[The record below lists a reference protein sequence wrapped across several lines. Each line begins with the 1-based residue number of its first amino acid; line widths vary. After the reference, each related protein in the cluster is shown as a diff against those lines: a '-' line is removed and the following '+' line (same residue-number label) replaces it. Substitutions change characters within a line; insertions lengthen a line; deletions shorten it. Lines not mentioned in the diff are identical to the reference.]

1 MRFLAEATD
10 TGNVIFIKP
19 EGSSNLDTFVNQMNA
34 LAIDGDMDIRF
45 RITKDKEV
53 VSNSWSLGTSYYAKE
68 FTRMEREYK
77 FKLVTKQMSKGEWKS
92 IWDKA
97 KDPKPNF

>member
-1 MRFLAEATD
+1 MRFLAEAAD
-10 TGNVIFIKP
+10 EGNVIFIKP

-53 VSNSWSLGTSYYAKE
+53 VSNSWSVGTSYYAKE
-68 FTRMEREYK
+68 FIRMEREYK
-77 FKLVTKQMSKGEWKS
+77 FKVETRTMNKVAWKTL
-92 IWDKA
+92 WDKA

>member
-1 MRFLAEATD
+1 MAESAD
-10 TGNVIFIKP
+10 DGNVIFIKP
-19 EGSSNLDTFVNQMNA
+19 QGSSNLDTFVNQLNA

-53 VSNSWSLGTSYYAKE
+53 VSNSWSVGTSYYAKE
-68 FTRMEREYK
+68 FIRMEREYK
-77 FKLVTKQMSKGEWKS
+77 FKVETRQMNKVAWKS

-97 KDPKPNF
+97 KDPKSNF

>member
-1 MRFLAEATD
+1 MAESAD
-10 TGNVIFIKP
+10 DGNVIFIKP
-19 EGSSNLDTFVNQMNA
+19 QGSSNLDTFVNQLNA

-53 VSNSWSLGTSYYAKE
+53 VSNSWSVGTSYYAKE
-68 FTRMEREYK
+68 FIRMEREYK
-77 FKLVTKQMSKGEWKS
+77 FKVETRQLNKVAWKS

-97 KDPKPNF
+97 KDPKSNF